1 MIMSAMAKNSYL
13 RRRKALEP
21 RHQSTSSS
29 DGKSQNK
36 PFSPPF
42 TRARESRRSSW
53 ACGERGHETERFIS
67 RFGLF
72 KCLNCMNSVSEGR
85 KGGEKK
91 GRLRCKAGTGS
102 REYNQ
107 PWVKENSGQSKNN
120 PLFEIDGHTS
130 SENPTMRAHEWTYRR
145 YICPYD
151 CHLTTKKVN
160 SSNISFPN
168 EDMIQTYIHLGQY
181 LQRATH
187 QLNKGLLEKWVFN
200 KRDKS

>member
-1 MIMSAMAKNSYL
+1 MSAMAKNSYL

-53 ACGERGHETERFIS
+53 ACGERGHETERFIG

-72 KCLNCMNSVSEGR
+72 ECLIYMNSVSEGR
-85 KGGEKK
+85 KGGGKK

-107 PWVKENSGQSKNN
+107 PWVEENSGQSKNN
-120 PLFEIDGHTS
+120 SVWD
-130 SENPTMRAHEWTYRR
+130 RW
-145 YICPYD
+145 
-151 CHLTTKKVN
+151 
-160 SSNISFPN
+160 
-168 EDMIQTYIHLGQY
+168 
-181 LQRATH
+181 TH
-187 QLNKGLLEKWVFN
+187 QLGESNDARSWVN
-200 KRDKS
+200 ISKVYLPVWLPSDHKES